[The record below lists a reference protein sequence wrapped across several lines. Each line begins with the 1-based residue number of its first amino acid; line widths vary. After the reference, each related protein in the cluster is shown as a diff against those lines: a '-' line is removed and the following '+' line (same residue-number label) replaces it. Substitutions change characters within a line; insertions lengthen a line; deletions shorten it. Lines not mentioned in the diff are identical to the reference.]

1 MECGACLDIAKLE
14 EIVAEAQFVE
24 GKTLLEREV
33 AMLTNLIR

>member
-1 MECGACLDIAKLE
+1 MECGARLDIAKRD
-14 EIVAEAQFVE
+14 EIVAEAPFVE